1 MAGPGAGLTLPVALE
16 EVAHTL
22 GVPLLVLGLPLHD
35 HNLPG
40 QVANDA
46 GRGEG
51 GVPDLAKVLNLEGD
65 DGLGPGLV
73 PVVHSLPLLGRLCA
87 AALLHGA
94 ASHGLLFR
102 GGGGLRH
109 AACELDNDASA
120 APFVRELQEKELDGG
135 GTPAPT
141 EPTGEQP
148 DCSGGNGLRE
158 PSPPRLAHG
167 KLQLTAS
174 CAMPGV
180 GAQGPRQTRVRVEHA
195 ASHVSAP

>member
-22 GVPLLVLGLPLHD
+22 GVPLRVLGLPLHD

-102 GGGGLRH
+102 GGGGLRRGLLH
-109 AACELDNDASA
+109 SGEQLPGKLVVVGTSVA
-120 APFVRELQEKELDGG
+120 APIIRSSF
-135 GTPAPT
+135 
-141 EPTGEQP
+141 
-148 DCSGGNGLRE
+148 
-158 PSPPRLAHG
+158 
-167 KLQLTAS
+167 
-174 CAMPGV
+174 
-180 GAQGPRQTRVRVEHA
+180 
-195 ASHVSAP
+195 